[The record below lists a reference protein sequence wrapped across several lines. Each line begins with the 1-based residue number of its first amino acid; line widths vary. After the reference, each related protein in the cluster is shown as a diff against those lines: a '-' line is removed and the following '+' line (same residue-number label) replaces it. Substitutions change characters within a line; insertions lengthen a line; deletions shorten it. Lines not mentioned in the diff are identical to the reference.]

1 MFVGEKTTTSY
12 SVIAPEIRPT
22 NAGMGIVV
30 KYFLE
35 YKAPLMLQRRG
46 VREVQM
52 TAEREAFGHLG
63 FIGTFASFL
72 QR

>member
-1 MFVGEKTTTSY
+1 
-12 SVIAPEIRPT
+12 
-22 NAGMGIVV
+22 MGIVV

-35 YKAPLMLQRRG
+35 YKAWNASATG
-46 VREVQM
+46 VGEVQM

-72 QR
+72 QRFR